1 MSLPTPMEV
10 MTERCEKLQRML
22 AERDDYI
29 RSLEFWQ
36 NCRKEI
42 PELALKA
49 ARMGP
54 EVYS

>member
-10 MTERCEKLQRML
+10 MTERCEKLKRML
-22 AERDDYI
+22 AERDEYI
-29 RSLEFWQ
+29 RTLEFWQ

-49 ARMGP
+49 TLLGA
-54 EVYS
+54 EVST

>member
-10 MTERCEKLQRML
+10 MTERCEKLKRML
-22 AERDDYI
+22 AERDEYI
-29 RSLEFWQ
+29 RTLEFWQ

-49 ARMGP
+49 TLLGA
-54 EVYS
+54 EVSL